1 MKRRLSIWLALCLL
15 CLYGTAL
22 GEETTAEYA
31 KARGMNIMEL
41 TAGLTEIYGYTQE
54 EADQFLCS
62 VTETEST
69 LEYVL
74 YPAEHPNWR
83 YTHVLNRKN
92 GACED
97 DLSPFSGTNPPGYE
111 GWLRAIL

>member
-69 LEYVL
+69 LEYVPGRASELAL
-74 YPAEHPNWR
+74 YPRIEPKKR
-83 YTHVLNRKN
+83 RV
-92 GACED
+92 
-97 DLSPFSGTNPPGYE
+97 
-111 GWLRAIL
+111 

>member
-74 YPAEHPNWR
+74 YPKKR
-83 YTHVLNRKN
+83 RV
-92 GACED
+92 
-97 DLSPFSGTNPPGYE
+97 
-111 GWLRAIL
+111 

>member
-41 TAGLTEIYGYTQE
+41 TAGLTEIYRLHAGGGQPIPVQRYRNGKY
-54 EADQFLCS
+54 AGICAL
-62 VTETEST
+62 
-69 LEYVL
+69 
-74 YPAEHPNWR
+74 PA
-83 YTHVLNRKN
+83 
-92 GACED
+92 
-97 DLSPFSGTNPPGYE
+97 
-111 GWLRAIL
+111 RAS

>member
-62 VTETEST
+62 VTETDKYAGICALPGRASE
-69 LEYVL
+69 LAL
-74 YPAEHPNWR
+74 YPRIEPQKRRRVRAASVALPLR
-83 YTHVLNRKN
+83 T
-92 GACED
+92 D
-97 DLSPFSGTNPPGYE
+97 PPGYE
-111 GWLRAIL
+111 GWTAG